1 MNAIPETETGTET
14 VAVLGPGGVGGL
26 VGALLARAGHRV
38 VCLAGAETAEVLR
51 RDGLS
56 VSSGK
61 YGDFTVSVEAATELT
76 EPVGTCLIA
85 VKETA
90 LAPALAR
97 VTPEALGFS
106 GLVVPLLNGLEH
118 VAQLR
123 EHYPADQVAA
133 ATIKVESTR
142 VAPGR
147 IEHTS
152 PFAAIELASQAAP
165 RDRLDRTAK
174 LLQGAGL
181 DVRVRDDEAAMLWD
195 KLAFLAP
202 MALLTTRY
210 GLTVGGVRTE
220 RRPELLA
227 VLGEITAT
235 AHASGGPVDADR
247 ILGMFDRAPAGMKSS
262 MQRDAEAGRP
272 LELDAI
278 GGAVLRAAQQYRI
291 EVPVMSQVV
300 DELRTR

>member
-90 LAPALAR
+90 LAQALAR
-97 VTPEALGFS
+97 VTPEALGS
-106 GLVVPLLNGLEH
+106 GLVVPLLNGFAH

-123 EHYPADQVAA
+123 EHYPAEQVAA

-165 RDRLDRTAK
+165 RDGLDRTAK

-235 AHASGGPVDADR
+235 AHASGGPVDAGR

-278 GGAVLRAAQQYRI
+278 GGAVLRAAQQYGI
-291 EVPVMSQVV
+291 DVPVTSQVV